1 MSRMTLRPPGLVSS
15 DSSLEL
21 DEESE
26 EPFINS
32 AKTPGL
38 DSSSMMANG
47 SSDSS
52 SSSSDESDDTTA
64 SWTTAKRI
72 KRAMKYFLIDD
83 GLGDTGV
90 EIRVCSQL
98 EDDVE
103 NIYQQKNN
111 TENTLVS
118 LRQYPPGHHR

>member
-1 MSRMTLRPPGLVSS
+1 M
-15 DSSLEL
+15 
-21 DEESE
+21 
-26 EPFINS
+26 
-32 AKTPGL
+32 
-38 DSSSMMANG
+38 NG

-72 KRAMKYFLIDD
+72 KSARFGFLIDD

-103 NIYQQKNN
+103 NIYQQKS
-111 TENTLVS
+111 TSVVLLLVYILYIIFQ
-118 LRQYPPGHHR
+118 LRTHSYLYASIPQAIIDEESKPGVLAEFMNGSSDSSSSSSDRS